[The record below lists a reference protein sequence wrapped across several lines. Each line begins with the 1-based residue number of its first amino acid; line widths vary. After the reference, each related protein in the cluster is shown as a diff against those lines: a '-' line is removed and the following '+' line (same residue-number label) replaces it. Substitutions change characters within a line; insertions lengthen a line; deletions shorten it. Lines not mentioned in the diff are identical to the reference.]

1 MSQHTGSHKNSL
13 NFLGEKYLNESHW
26 PMRRIGLLECTSGTF
41 TQSDQSFRCPPE
53 DGLGTEL
60 PIKCMAK
67 ILIIGLDKM
76 LR

>member
-1 MSQHTGSHKNSL
+1 MFEIKKKEIKLIEPEHDKTSKMTCVPNNDWS
-13 NFLGEKYLNESHW
+13 
-26 PMRRIGLLECTSGTF
+26 TSGIS
-41 TQSDQSFRCPPE
+41 TQSYQSFRCPLE